1 MPRDP
6 LREAHPPVPG
16 EQRGK
21 HDLYDEEDR
30 GAGMSP
36 SHTPEHLRT
45 GVDAVHG
52 TPDEQKHDPG
62 HREQQDKAN
71 DNQDEALEE
80 TFPASDPTSPFVPA
94 KIPR

>member
-6 LREAHPPVPG
+6 LREAHPSIPG
-16 EQRGK
+16 EQRAK
-21 HDLYDEEDR
+21 HDAFDAEER
-30 GAGMSP
+30 GVGMSP
-36 SHTPEHLRT
+36 SRGPEHLRT

-52 TPDEQKHDPG
+52 TPDDQQRDPA

-94 KIPR
+94 KVPE